1 MEKGSSETHRIFL
14 TSRATQ
20 DGSPKGAEHRS
31 FTTCP
36 ISARPPAL
44 PRQLQGWNKATEKAT
59 SSSQCLCTESAPRHP
74 AIPLPAATGQC
85 PKPWAKGAS
94 HKQDPQPVNVF
105 SGSCKSTWH
114 NKGLRGRG
122 KEGRPTTQHLALG
135 SLMAT
140 ATAQLLP
147 AKGSR
152 KKHRRLKIPPCGS
165 WLEGSKGFPP
175 HILSLT
181 SPLFPGS
188 WKVPTAQDTALHATQ
203 ALGTRKDCRVMETRS
218 STTTRLSPTSRA
230 LPVSSTFH
238 TVMGNGSALHHAAP
252 LTVCTGTYN
261 FPRAAHTQSTA
272 PHTLRSK
279 LSCPP
284 TPWRR
289 AKRHGER
296 ELRNTPHLS
305 NLSCHSRW
313 KSQRRRAQELHH
325 MPHLCSPS
333 CLATAATGLEQGHRK
348 SYFKVPLPV
357 HRERSTPPSHS
368 ATSANRTM
376 PKALG
381 KGSLAQARSTTCQR
395 LLRELQI
402 HMAQQGTPRAWKRGA
417 ANHPASCTRVSHG
430 HRNGATATGKGISEK
445 HRRLKILPVWKLAG
459 RFQRLPTT
467 HSLSN
472 LSFIPW
478 QLEGPH
484 GSGHGAPCHPSTRH
498 KKGLQSHGDQQ
509 LHYNQA
515 ISNLPCSSC
524 QLHLPHRHGQ
534 RVSSAPRGTSH
545 GLHRDLQ
552 LPQSCAH
559 PELGTTHLRSKL
571 SCPPTPLRRVK
582 RNGERELRNTPH
594 LSNLSCHS
602 RWKSQRRRA
611 QELHHMPHL
620 CSPSCL
626 ATAAT
631 GLEQGHRKSNFKF
644 SMPVHRERST
654 PPSHSATSG
663 NRTMPKALGKGSL
676 AQARSTTCQRLLREL
691 QIHMAQQGTPRA
703 WKTGAA
709 NHPASCTRVSHGH
722 RNGATA
728 TCKGISEKKNRRLKI
743 LPVWKLAGRFQ
754 RLPTTHSLSNLSFIP
769 WQLEGPHGSGHGAPC
784 HPSTRHKK
792 GLQSHGDQ
800 QLHCNQAISN
810 LPCSSCQLHLPH
822 RHGQRVS
829 SAPRG
834 TSHGLHRDLQL
845 PPSCGH
851 PEFGTTYLRLKLSCP
866 PTPWRRAKRHG
877 ERELRNTPHLSNLSC
892 HSRWKSQRRRAQE
905 LHHMPHLCSP
915 SCLATA
921 ATGLEQGHRKSYFKV
936 PLPVHRERSTPP
948 SHSATSANRTMP
960 KALGKGSLAQARSTT
975 CQRLLREL
983 QIHMA
988 QQGTPRAWKTVAA
1001 NHPASCTRVSHAGR
1015 SPRLR
1020 TRRSMPPKHSAQE
1033 RIAESW
1039 RPEAPLQPGYLQ
1051 PPVLFLSAPPST
1063 PSWATGQLCTT
1074 RHLSR
1079 SAQGPTTSPEL
1090 RTPRAR
1096 HHTPALEALMPSN
1109 TIATFQEK
1117 WRKGAQKHTSF

>member
-1 MEKGSSETHRIFL
+1 MPVHRERSTPPSHSATSANRTMPKALGKGSL
-14 TSRATQ
+14 AQ
-20 DGSPKGAEHRS
+20 ARS
-31 FTTCP
+31 TTCQRLLRELQ
-36 ISARPPAL
+36 IHMAQKGT
-44 PRQLQGWNKATEKAT
+44 PRAWKRGAAN
-59 SSSQCLCTESAPRHP
+59 HP
-74 AIPLPAATGQC
+74 ASCTRV
-85 PKPWAKGAS
+85 S
-94 HKQDPQPVNVF
+94 HGHRN
-105 SGSCKSTWH
+105 G
-114 NKGLRGRG
+114 
-122 KEGRPTTQHLALG
+122 
-135 SLMAT
+135 AT
-140 ATAQLLP
+140 ATG
-147 AKGSR
+147 KGISE
-152 KKHRRLKIPPCGS
+152 KHRRLKILPVWKLAGRFQRLPTTHS
-165 WLEGSKGFPP
+165 LSNLSFIPWQLEGPHGSGHGAPCHPSTRHKKGLQSHGDQKLHCNQAISNLPCSSCQLHLP
-175 HILSLT
+175 HRHGQRVSSAPRGT
-181 SPLFPGS
+181 SHG
-188 WKVPTAQDTALHATQ
+188 LHRDLQ
-203 ALGTRKDCRVMETRS
+203 LPQSCGHPELGTT
-218 STTTRLSPTSRA
+218 
-230 LPVSSTFH
+230 H
-238 TVMGNGSALHHAAP
+238 
-252 LTVCTGTYN
+252 
-261 FPRAAHTQSTA
+261 
-272 PHTLRSK
+272 LRSK

-348 SYFKVPLPV
+348 SNFKFSMPV

-368 ATSANRTM
+368 ATSGNRTM

-402 HMAQQGTPRAWKRGA
+402 HMAQKGTPRAWKTGAANHPASCTRVSHGHRNGATATGKGISEKHRRLKILPVWKLAGRFQRLPTTHSLSNLSFIPWQLEGPHGSGHGAPCHPSTRHKKGLQSHGDQELHCNQAISNLPCSSCQLHLPHRHGQRVSSAPRGTSHGLHRDLQLPQSCGHPELGTTHLRSKLSCPPTPWRRAKRHGERELRNTPHLSNLSCHSRWKSQRRRAQELHHMPHLCSLSCLATAATGLEQGHRKSNFKVPLPVHRERSTPRSHSATSGNRTMPKALGKGSLAQARSTTCQRLLRELQIHMAQKGTPRAWKTGA

-571 SCPPTPLRRVK
+571 SCPPTPWRRAK
-582 RNGERELRNTPH
+582 RHGERELRNTPH

-611 QELHHMPHL
+611 QELHHMPHF
-620 CSPSCL
+620 CSLSCF

-631 GLEQGHRKSNFKF
+631 GLEQGHRKSNFKVPL
-644 SMPVHRERST
+644 PVHRERST
-654 PPSHSATSG
+654 PRSHSATSA

-691 QIHMAQQGTPRA
+691 QIHMAQKGTPRA
-703 WKTGAA
+703 WKRGAA

-728 TCKGISEKKNRRLKI
+728 TGKGISEKHRRLKI

-800 QLHCNQAISN
+800 KLHYNQAISN
-810 LPCSSCQLHLPH
+810 LPSTSSSQCLCTE
-822 RHGQRVS
+822 
-829 SAPRG
+829 SAPR
-834 TSHGLHRDLQL
+834 
-845 PPSCGH
+845 H
-851 PEFGTTYLRLKLSCP
+851 P
-866 PTPWRRAKRHG
+866 AI
-877 ERELRNTPHLSNLSC
+877 
-892 HSRWKSQRRRAQE
+892 
-905 LHHMPHLCSP
+905 
-915 SCLATA
+915 
-921 ATGLEQGHRKSYFKV
+921 
-936 PLPVHRERSTPP
+936 PLP
-948 SHSATSANRTMP
+948 
-960 KALGKGSLAQARSTT
+960 
-975 CQRLLREL
+975 
-983 QIHMA
+983 
-988 QQGTPRAWKTVAA
+988 
-1001 NHPASCTRVSHAGR
+1001 
-1015 SPRLR
+1015 
-1020 TRRSMPPKHSAQE
+1020 
-1033 RIAESW
+1033 
-1039 RPEAPLQPGYLQ
+1039 AP
-1051 PPVLFLSAPPST
+1051 
-1063 PSWATGQLCTT
+1063 TGQCPKPW
-1074 RHLSR
+1074 
-1079 SAQGPTTSPEL
+1079 A
-1090 RTPRAR
+1090 
-1096 HHTPALEALMPSN
+1096 
-1109 TIATFQEK
+1109 
-1117 WRKGAQKHTSF
+1117 KGASHKQDPQPVNVFSGSCKSTW